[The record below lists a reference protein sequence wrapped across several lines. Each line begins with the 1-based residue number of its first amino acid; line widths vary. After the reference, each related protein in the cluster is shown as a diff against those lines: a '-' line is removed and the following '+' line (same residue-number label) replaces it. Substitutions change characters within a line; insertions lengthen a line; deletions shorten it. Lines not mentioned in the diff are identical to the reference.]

1 MEQDKFI
8 DESNYERNV
17 GCFTYRGQ
25 GWHLDHNGRSP
36 KGNVQNSQ
44 QMEYK
49 HFRRVLVLMK
59 RLVSHL
65 R

>member
-1 MEQDKFI
+1 MEQDMFI
-8 DESNYERNV
+8 DESNYEGNMS
-17 GCFTYRGQ
+17 CFGYSGQ
-25 GWHLDHNGRSP
+25 GWLLDHNRSYS
-36 KGNVQNSQ
+36 KGSLENSE

-49 HFRRVLVLMK
+49 HFRRVLVLIK